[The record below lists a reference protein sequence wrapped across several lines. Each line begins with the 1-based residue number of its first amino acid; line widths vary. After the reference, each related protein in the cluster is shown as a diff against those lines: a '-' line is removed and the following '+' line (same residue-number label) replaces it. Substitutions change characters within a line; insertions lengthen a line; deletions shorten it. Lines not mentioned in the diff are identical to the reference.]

1 MAASDQ
7 SAGVAAPVQ
16 PWRQA
21 TQSGG
26 EELSDQFAT
35 TVGLAVSQ
43 PVRAASQQPDRPQV
57 SFLGAPDPK
66 VPRPE
71 GSPGSAAVKPSA
83 TAVAGLAEPHRG
95 VGSNSAADGSS
106 SVKNKR
112 HRQQQQ
118 TWVLSEEEVDILR
131 WARNSRALNPPKGCD
146 LRAYKKA
153 TALEV
158 LVAHLYLTDP
168 TRCLA
173 LVDLLL
179 GLPLTTSAPRS

>member
-1 MAASDQ
+1 MAALTLS
-7 SAGVAAPVQ
+7 
-16 PWRQA
+16 RQA
-21 TQSGG
+21 HAPA
-26 EELSDQFAT
+26 LPNAP
-35 TVGLAVSQ
+35 LAAYHDALCS
-43 PVRAASQQPDRPQV
+43 AYEASQ
-57 SFLGAPDPK
+57 K
-66 VPRPE
+66 
-71 GSPGSAAVKPSA
+71 
-83 TAVAGLAEPHRG
+83 
-95 VGSNSAADGSS
+95 
-106 SVKNKR
+106 
-112 HRQQQQ
+112 

-131 WARNSRALNPPKGCD
+131 WARNSQALNPPKGCD